1 MTSTTSNPLL
11 CPVAA
16 MPDTAP
22 ARTTHA
28 EADGLA
34 LSLTVP
40 GEARSAGI
48 VRTAM
53 NAALHAHGLDRYG
66 LVATLAVTELIAA
79 ACRLTDRADLYVSLR
94 HRDGSLRL
102 VVWDQHPPHAEPD
115 AASLCFVR
123 RRRALWLTSEAVEDW
138 GGDWGVEEALPP
150 HRGVKSWV
158 TLPR

>member
-11 CPVAA
+11 CPVTA
-16 MPDTAP
+16 MPDAAP
-22 ARTTHA
+22 AVFTYA

-40 GEARSAGI
+40 GEPRSAGI
-48 VRTAM
+48 VRTAV
-53 NAALHAHGLDRYG
+53 NAALRAHRLDRYG
-66 LVATLAVTELIAA
+66 LVATLVATELMAV
-79 ACRLTDRADLYVSLR
+79 ACRLTVRADLYVSLR
-94 HRDGSLRL
+94 HREGCLRL
-102 VVWDQHPPHAEPD
+102 VVWDQHPPHEEVD

-123 RRRALWLTSEAVEDW
+123 RRRALWLLAEVVEDW

-150 HRGVKSWV
+150 HRGIKSWV